1 MTYNASYDTADFQSI
16 VIDGLGTAGAATV
29 SWVSLL
35 VLLLILGVVVTLL
48 VKVRHAF
55 K

>member
-1 MTYNASYDTADFQSI
+1 MAYSPSYTQGDFQNI
-16 VIDGLGTAGAATV
+16 VVDALGTAGAATV
-29 SWVSLL
+29 SWISLL

-48 VKVRHAF
+48 VKLRHAF